1 MIIVKTIIHVEEA
14 FENIQVKTYFNAF
27 DFNFEFSLPWA
38 ARSNWF
44 QTDMFEKIFYKQ
56 IFVKSINETKN
67 KK

>member
-14 FENIQVKTYFNAF
+14 FENIQVKTYFLNAF

-44 QTDMFEKIFYKQ
+44 QTDMIEKNLLQTNICQ
-56 IFVKSINETKN
+56 IN
-67 KK
+67 